1 MTHYQVILGRVPNQS
16 SDFQT
21 NPKSYLDTFGEES
34 ISLNYNIADIVD
46 LSNKNSSYSKTIRFP
61 NTRNNQQVFS
71 DIWSLN
77 MTTEYTIG
85 GNVNI
90 FDPNIKTRAWIL
102 KDNVIQFE
110 GNLQLTNIVY
120 DYIQDSIVYE
130 CVVYSDN
137 DGLYKSIGEGYLSD
151 LDLSRFDHKWNS
163 TNILYSWNAPYGNG
177 WYYPLIDYGT
187 PLSTDRTFRVS
198 DFRPGI
204 YFKTIWDQIF
214 SEAGYTY
221 DSDFL
226 NTDFFK
232 HLIMPYSNKSIPGS
246 ITLGMTPQKS
256 VLSIAQSTT
265 QSYAYLRHNNAS
277 LNTQPSLLRWIYEYT
292 ATPMKGDT
300 NIFNPNNLYNFTQS
314 FYTNPANER
323 FAQKLEITYTIRSQ
337 VRYAGIPFQSP
348 DWIPQQWGGDTG
360 DIYVFAVRSDG
371 AQGTFGTQATIFN
384 LFDIPFSSGSSSG
397 WKRFTFNGNVGYSIR
412 GNAQGGKESY
422 DATTKEYEYTGK
434 ITTDL
439 LIDPNALNFSE
450 NVMIWAGMRS
460 EWFKVGEYSP
470 GVQFGD
476 LFDMTLKIVNMSFNV
491 IYEDSIAVEDS
502 LILINKI
509 LPNMKQKDF
518 ITNVIRMFNLY
529 IDVDKTQPKRFLIE
543 PRDEY
548 YSKYQRTQDWSEK
561 LDLSKEISSQIAS
574 NLQNR
579 TQTLTYKEDKDYYNT
594 EYKNITNTIFGEY
607 KYDFDNEFSSG
618 EKKIEL
624 IFSPTPVD
632 RLRNSNQMYLPSIF
646 GFNNGN
652 LTNLGGFNPRVLYV
666 QTLGLTAGD
675 SYRFWTNGFNNGV
688 PATMSVYP
696 YASFSDDP
704 LNPTYS
710 LNFGT
715 IQPFINGYNETIN
728 NLYYTYYQNTF
739 LELNSAQSRIV
750 EGYFNLTPT
759 DISDFSFADLFYVTI
774 DNVAD
779 YYRVNKIMDYDPS
792 KYQSTKVQLIK
803 ALNYTN
809 NLFDFADT
817 CGVVVEKCLVGSE
830 LTTFLDSIN
839 SYYYTPTP
847 FLTFASNAPTD
858 PTYLTYDFSI
868 DTYPIQWNNIVDFV
882 NEGPGLTGLD
892 ATYYP
897 GVTGCTLNFEVEMG
911 EEATNVFV
919 GSLNVLWDNS
929 PANGG
934 IGPDPYVVIYINYP
948 CGATYGTWEE
958 NNNTYF
964 WTLTGDYDQY
974 TFLDWWLANI
984 PGSYGTASG
993 EILAE
998 GAYLKIGWDW
1008 QTACTQSA
1016 TCSGEGLQL
1025 YIAQSNV
1032 DYLPGGWT
1040 PDLFVEE
1047 PILGPTS
1054 GPVYDAG
1061 GLTYGLSQDICE
1073 CSDDTLCFVYTS
1085 ILPCPGGEAFL
1096 STYISSA
1103 LSEEVI
1109 ETLWTA
1115 FDDCLCER
1123 PALSRS
1129 GYLNQSAGF
1138 RTPPPLSNTAY
1149 LGVLNTSSDN
1159 LVTANNNIVLGSNTN
1174 IFSSNNIVV
1183 GNDNGNV
1190 VGGFNFI
1197 LGASNSTTDTSN
1209 RPSVLIGN
1217 NISNELGGSFV
1228 FGNNVTITQPVS
1240 ATGSTT
1246 STAVPTTN
1254 LFVIGSN
1261 LSLGGS
1267 QSLPP
1272 NTTFLGSEN
1281 IIISENGG
1289 FNTPFIISE
1298 VSTPDG
1304 VDINTVDWTTDQN
1317 IIKTFTGY
1325 TKVAANSTKNV
1336 YLTSGAPPITTT
1348 NDFSVDSPVV
1358 AILKVRMLG
1367 SDLSC
1372 GLHSVTS
1379 LFQVSNSI
1387 PQFTFIGNAG
1397 LPNVTPI
1404 PFTDFTVLLDDSGTD
1419 ITMTFT
1425 NNSLTLSC
1433 DFYWTLELQYR
1444 WT

>member
-77 MTTEYTIG
+77 MTTEYTIFT
-85 GNVNI
+85 NNSYF

-232 HLIMPYSNKSIPGS
+232 HLIMPYSNKSLPGS
-246 ITLGMTPQKS
+246 IDLLLSPQKE
-256 VLSIAQSTT
+256 VLKIRQNTTQIYSYTASTPSTT
-265 QSYAYLRHNNAS
+265 
-277 LNTQPSLLRWIYEYT
+277 TGIYYVQGQYFYHGGY
-292 ATPMKGDT
+292 MVGDT
-300 NIFNPNNLYNFTQS
+300 NVFNPNDLYNFTQS
-314 FYTNPANER
+314 WYKNPSDQR
-323 FAQKLEITYTIRSQ
+323 FAQKVSIDINTLRSKLTYS
-337 VRYAGIPFQSP
+337 GGN
-348 DWIPQQWGGDTG
+348 DQWGNG
-360 DIYVFAVRSDG
+360 DIYIFAFRSGTSTDFGPTGSVFNVFGISAPQPPYNRAWKPLTFAGKRYYSLKENP
-371 AQGTFGTQATIFN
+371 QGLQ
-384 LFDIPFSSGSSSG
+384 
-397 WKRFTFNGNVGYSIR
+397 VGYDSITQEYQFR
-412 GNAQGGKESY
+412 G
-422 DATTKEYEYTGK
+422 T
-434 ITTDL
+434 IVTDT
-439 LIDPNALNFSE
+439 LIDPNSLQE
-450 NVMIWAGMRS
+450 DEKIMIW
-460 EWFKVGEYSP
+460 
-470 GVQFGD
+470 FGRD
-476 LFDMTLKIVNMSFNV
+476 SVLTYRQAPLLNLVSSTLKMEQMTLSV
-491 IYEDSIAVEDS
+491 IYDDTQAVENS

-529 IDVDKTQPKRFLIE
+529 IDVDKTQTRRFLIE

-561 LDLSKEISSQIAS
+561 LDLSKQISSQIAS

-607 KYDFDNEFSSG
+607 KYDFDNEFASG

-715 IQPFINGYNETIN
+715 IQPFISGYNETIN

-739 LELNSAQSRIV
+739 LELNNAQSRIV

-809 NLFDFADT
+809 NLFDS
-817 CGVVVEKCLVGSE
+817 GVDCNVVITKSLTGTE
-830 LTTFLDSIN
+830 LTDYLNTIN
-839 SYYYTPTP
+839 SYYY
-847 FLTFASNAPTD
+847 D
-858 PTYLTYDFSI
+858 PIYHYMTITTESI
-868 DTYPIQWNNIVDFV
+868 DAVGGDFYTLDLQIITYPIPATSIVDWANDCCPALIPGMV
-882 NEGPGLTGLD
+882 ATYIPGLTQ
-892 ATYYP
+892 
-897 GVTGCTLNFEVEMG
+897 CTLNFEVEMG

-934 IGPDPYVVIYINYP
+934 SGPDPYVVIYINYP

-974 TFLDWWLANI
+974 TFLDWWLTNI

-1008 QTACTQSA
+1008 ETACTQSA
-1016 TCSGEGLQL
+1016 ACSGEGLQL

-1054 GPVYDAG
+1054 GIVYDQG
-1061 GLTYGLSQDICE
+1061 GLTYGPPQDICE
-1073 CSDDTLCFVYTS
+1073 CQDETLSFAWTKA
-1085 ILPCPGGEAFL
+1085 IPCPGGELTMFN
-1096 STYISSA
+1096 YISTPVG
-1103 LSEEVI
+1103 EEI
-1109 ETLWTA
+1109 QEMLFTA
-1115 FDDCLCER
+1115 TDDCFCER
-1123 PALSRS
+1123 PELSRS
-1129 GYLNQSAGF
+1129 GYLNQSTGF

-1174 IFSSNNIVV
+1174 VFSSNNIVV
-1183 GNDNGNV
+1183 GNDNGNI

-1209 RPSVLIGN
+1209 RPSVLIGT
-1217 NISNELGGSFV
+1217 NIDNQVEGTFI
-1228 FGNNVTITQPVS
+1228 FGNNVQITQPF
-1240 ATGSTT
+1240 GTT
-1246 STAVPTTN
+1246 SSTASIATAQD

-1272 NTTFLGSEN
+1272 NTTYLGTEN
-1281 IIISENGG
+1281 IIISEGGG

-1298 VSTPDG
+1298 AASTPG
-1304 VDINTVDWTTDQN
+1304 FPTGQS
-1317 IIKTFTGY
+1317 IIKTYTGFY
-1325 TKVAANSTKNV
+1325 ILAPNTAEYLLIYSDVFRAVAEQDYFDMPLWGIV
-1336 YLTSGAPPITTT
+1336 YMEINIRIVDNTQTEWT
-1348 NDFSVDSPVV
+1348 NYILRQAFYKASVG
-1358 AILKVRMLG
+1358 I
-1367 SDLSC
+1367 
-1372 GLHSVTS
+1372 
-1379 LFQVSNSI
+1379 I
-1387 PQFTFIGNAG
+1387 E
-1397 LPNVTPI
+1397 
-1404 PFTDFTVLLDDSGTD
+1404 TVLLFTGTTADTKQTFSTTLTPSYNAQLVNTD
-1419 ITMTFT
+1419 INSPGVFQPNLFLDNSSLTDTMTAYWDI
-1425 NNSLTLSC
+1425 TLK
-1433 DFYWTLELQYR
+1433 YQY
-1444 WT
+1444 T